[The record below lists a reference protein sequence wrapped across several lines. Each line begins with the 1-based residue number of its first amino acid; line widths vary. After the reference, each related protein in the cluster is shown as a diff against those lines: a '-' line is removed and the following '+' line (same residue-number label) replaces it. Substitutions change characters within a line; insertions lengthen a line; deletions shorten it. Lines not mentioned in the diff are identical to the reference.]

1 MQLNSLND
9 VATAP
14 NGAAAVRRPVAA
26 PRASS
31 GSTVHDDVL
40 QRQAAVQ
47 SRAAAAA
54 IERARDAANQV
65 LAQKG
70 RELAFEFDD
79 ELGRVI
85 AKLID
90 TQTREVIRQVPSEEL
105 LAIAR
110 ALAEGPPAGSL
121 VHDDA

>member
-1 MQLNSLND
+1 MQLTSLSD

-14 NGAAAVRRPVAA
+14 NGAAAVRRPVPAQ
-26 PRASS
+26 RTSS
-31 GSTVHDDVL
+31 GSTLQDEVQ

-47 SRAAAAA
+47 SRAEAAVV
-54 IERARDAANQV
+54 ERAREAANQV

-70 RELAFEFDD
+70 SELAFEFDD

-110 ALAEGPPAGSL
+110 ALADGPSAGSL